1 MSAEELQK
9 AKNQLLRGLFSSSSY
24 ASLQRSLGRAEMLA
38 EYTSFFKDPKLI
50 DEDIKAY
57 MAVTAKDVQD
67 VANKVFNESGV
78 TVVDVVPQV
87 KAASQSDKKSEVI
100 K

>member
-1 MSAEELQK
+1 
-9 AKNQLLRGLFSSSSY
+9 
-24 ASLQRSLGRAEMLA
+24 
-38 EYTSFFKDPKLI
+38 
-50 DEDIKAY
+50 